1 MLILIEILFLELFIK
16 NMSFDAL
23 IKKSPFSFREVVER
37 ELENFPKRTQDIVKS
52 RFDIY
57 GKGISMTLE
66 SIGDRYGITRERI
79 RQIIQQVLRD
89 FGSRSREEVQTAIE
103 TLESILRSRGGIA
116 SKQELYNIISEDDLS
131 ERGAIDLFLDY
142 SERFSVLDRDPRFRP
157 SVLLSDFDME
167 TYDQILNVIHAIF
180 EKEGRPFVFDEVYN
194 ALRSI
199 RPDALEKPHFES
211 YLKTSSKLAVNPF
224 GHWGLVHWPEVN
236 PKSTRDKAYLVLKYG
251 KRPLHFRE
259 IARRIDEHGLGRRKP
274 TNPQTAHNE
283 LIKDPVFSLVGRG
296 VYGLR
301 EWGHEGG
308 TVRDAIEK
316 VLRVSGRP
324 MSRKEIYAS
333 VLKEKEVKATTV
345 LINLNMHFKKA
356 GRDMYALPDK
366 GLNVIL

>member
-1 MLILIEILFLELFIK
+1 
-16 NMSFDAL
+16 MSFDAL
-23 IKKSPFSFREVVER
+23 NRRSPFSFREIVER

-57 GKGISMTLE
+57 GKGKPMTLE
-66 SIGDRYGITRERI
+66 SIGERYGITRERI

-89 FGSRSREEVQTAIE
+89 FGSRSKEEVQAAIE

-116 SKQELYNIISEDDLS
+116 AKQDLYQTISGEDLA

-142 SERFSVLDRDPRFRP
+142 SDRFAVLERDPRFRP

-167 TYDQILNVIHAIF
+167 MYDQILNVIHAIF
-180 EKEGRPFVFDEVYN
+180 EKEGRPFVFDEVYD

-211 YLKTSSKLAVNPF
+211 YLQTSAKLAVNPF

-251 KRPLHFRE
+251 KKPLHFRD
-259 IARRIDEHGLGRRKP
+259 IARHIDEHGLGRRKP

-283 LIKDPVFSLVGRG
+283 LIKDPIFSLVGRG

-316 VLRVSGRP
+316 VLRASKKS

-333 VLKEKEVKATTV
+333 VLREKEVKATTI
-345 LINLNMHFKKA
+345 LINLNMHFRKV
-356 GRDMYALPDK
+356 GRDTYALPDK
-366 GLNVIL
+366 DSNSAL